1 MKIKGKI
8 KDNVI
13 HKFKRECRS
22 FLVILCKHIVEKS
35 PLQSFF
41 AHCTRALNPVYMV
54 EKPESYKSLFDDT
67 LQKLVDYKQVLLNI
81 ADFAKQEFNC
91 FLTLVAK
98 ARKKIF

>member
-41 AHCTRALNPVYMV
+41 AYCTRALNPVYMV
-54 EKPESYKSLFDDT
+54 EKPESYKSLFDNT

-98 ARKKIF
+98 ARKKMF